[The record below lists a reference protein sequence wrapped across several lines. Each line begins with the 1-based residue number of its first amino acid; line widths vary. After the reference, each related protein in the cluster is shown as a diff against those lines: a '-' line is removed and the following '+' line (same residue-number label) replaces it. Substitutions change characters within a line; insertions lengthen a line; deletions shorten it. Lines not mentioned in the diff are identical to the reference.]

1 MAKKKEEKTNV
12 MRILDQRKIP
22 YTARFYEDSQGPEG
36 TREYGVHVAEALG
49 QDPARGFKTLVA
61 RGASKGIYVFE
72 VPAPENLDLKKA
84 ARAVGEKSIQLLHV
98 SEINA
103 VTGYI
108 RGGCSPVGMK
118 KRFRT
123 FIDESAG
130 AFDTIFVSAGKRGVQ
145 MEVSPVGLASFC
157 GAAFAPIAAHEE
169 ESE

>member
-1 MAKKKEEKTNV
+1 MIKTNAMRLLDAKKMHNV
-12 MRILDQRKIP
+12 PHEYDAEITDGCKVADTLGEP
-22 YTARFYEDSQGPEG
+22 
-36 TREYGVHVAEALG
+36 RERV
-49 QDPARGFKTLVA
+49 FKTLVTES
-61 RGASKGIYVFE
+61 GKGEHLVFV
-72 VPAPENLDLKKA
+72 VPVCRELDLKAA
-84 ARAVGEKSIQLLHV
+84 ARAADVKSVAMIKQKELEPL
-98 SEINA
+98 
-103 VTGYI
+103 TGYVH
-108 RGGCSPVGMK
+108 GGCSPVGMK

>member
-1 MAKKKEEKTNV
+1 MIKTNAMRLLDAKKMHNV
-12 MRILDQRKIP
+12 PHEYDAEITDGCKVADTPGEPRERVFTTL
-22 YTARFYEDSQGPEG
+22 G
-36 TREYGVHVAEALG
+36 TESGKGEPLVFVVPVCRE
-49 QDPARGFKTLVA
+49 
-61 RGASKGIYVFE
+61 
-72 VPAPENLDLKKA
+72 LDLKAA
-84 ARAVGEKSIQLLHV
+84 ARAADVKSVAMIKQKELEPL
-98 SEINA
+98 
-103 VTGYI
+103 TGYVH
-108 RGGCSPVGMK
+108 GGCSPVGMK

>member
-1 MAKKKEEKTNV
+1 M
-12 MRILDQRKIP
+12 
-22 YTARFYEDSQGPEG
+22 
-36 TREYGVHVAEALG
+36 
-49 QDPARGFKTLVA
+49 FKTLVTES
-61 RGASKGIYVFE
+61 GKGEHLVFV
-72 VPAPENLDLKKA
+72 VPVCRELDLKAA
-84 ARAVGEKSIQLLHV
+84 ARAADVKSVAMIKQKELEPL
-98 SEINA
+98 
-103 VTGYI
+103 TGYVH
-108 RGGCSPVGMK
+108 GGCSPVGMK